1 MLKVNDSDEIALLEA
16 SKTDIG
22 IGDTA
27 VGQLEMKRKKEFKQ
41 VARKLTDEEWT
52 EMEAIRNLERHDA
65 SNATSPGI
73 NSIHG
78 DEGAI

>member
-1 MLKVNDSDEIALLEA
+1 
-16 SKTDIG
+16 
-22 IGDTA
+22 
-27 VGQLEMKRKKEFKQ
+27 MKRKKEFKQ

-52 EMEAIRNLERHDA
+52 EMEAIWNLERHEA

-73 NSIHG
+73 NSIDG